1 MLSTV
6 AFSPKGDKLA
16 ATQRPRFTGV
26 AIADYRII
34 CVVRGTDGDLQGVGY
49 AANGNAVMYDEI
61 WSVDQARNAVEQ
73 GHRLYILSPTGGFG
87 EIELFEDGIRAT
99 PDHGAADPLDA
110 LPPCG

>member
-1 MLSTV
+1 VLSTV
-6 AFSPKGDKLA
+6 AFPPKGDKLA

-26 AIADYRII
+26 AIVDYRII

-61 WSVDQARNAVEQ
+61 WSVEQARSAVEQ
-73 GHRLYILSPTGGFG
+73 GHRLYILGPVAGFG
-87 EIELFEDGIRAT
+87 EVEVFEDGIRAT
-99 PDHGAADPLDA
+99 SAHGAGDRLDA